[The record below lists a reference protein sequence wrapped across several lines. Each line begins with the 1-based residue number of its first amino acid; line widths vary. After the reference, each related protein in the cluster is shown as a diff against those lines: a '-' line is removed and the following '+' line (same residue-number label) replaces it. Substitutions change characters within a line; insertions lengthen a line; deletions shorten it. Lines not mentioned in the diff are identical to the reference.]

1 MEGFY
6 FLEKA
11 LKYNS
16 SNQHLET
23 NDISRFLLDAALL
36 ISGQVSEENFL
47 SLETP
52 TLLLPK
58 EKKNVEDY
66 TVSIAKHYYM

>member
-1 MEGFY
+1 VEGFY
-6 FLEKA
+6 FLEKS

-16 SNQHLET
+16 SNRHLET

-58 EKKNVEDY
+58 EKKMWKIIQ
-66 TVSIAKHYYM
+66 SA